1 MIGQTIEHKPSVRKI
16 KLAFCCFNTSLF
28 GGVNVGRLQAVAVFC
43 VLVAPFVVPSRAQ
56 TTPANPNAAKQ
67 ITIVRAAHLLDV
79 RDGRVLENQAV
90 LVEGD
95 RIRQVGPAASITNE
109 FGHGATVIDLG
120 NSMLLPGLVD
130 CHNHILGNPKDQS
143 PTADL
148 RMSSPLQTL
157 WGLHNLQIW
166 LAHGFTT
173 LRDAGESDLAY
184 GQLALRNGINQ
195 GLVQGPRIVSAGN
208 FISLTG
214 GHGDADPLAPD
225 QALARR
231 PNLADNVNEVG
242 DAVRRDIKYGADWI
256 KLMATGGVMDTT
268 SDFNV
273 QELSEE
279 QMAMAVEIAHRARK
293 KVMAHAEGTEG
304 IKAAVRAGV
313 DSIEHG
319 TMLDEEGATRMQQKG
334 TWLVPTLYTFQH
346 GVAVGASLGAD
357 PASVEKGKKVL
368 GYQQTA
374 FATALKH
381 HLKIAYGVDDDP
393 DFVSKEFGALVRGG
407 MKPLDAIQAATVR
420 ASELLGMSD
429 QIGTLEMGKYADV
442 VAVTGDPLV
451 DIQAMES
458 VVFVMK
464 GGVVFKMP
472 AQK

>member
-1 MIGQTIEHKPSVRKI
+1 
-16 KLAFCCFNTSLF
+16 
-28 GGVNVGRLQAVAVFC
+28 LQAVAVFC
-43 VLVAPFVVPSRAQ
+43 IFLSLFLVPSTAQ
-56 TTPANPNAAKQ
+56 TTPANPNTAKQ
-67 ITIVRAAHLLDV
+67 ITIVRAARLLDV
-79 RDGRVLENQAV
+79 RAGRVLENQAV

-95 RIRQVGPAASITNE
+95 RVRQIGPASSITSE
-109 FGHGATVIDLG
+109 FGRSARVVDLG
-120 NSMLLPGLVD
+120 NFTLLPGLVD

-166 LAHGFTT
+166 LAHGFTA

-184 GQLALRNGINQ
+184 GQLALRNAINQ
-195 GLVQGPRIVSAGN
+195 GLVQGPRIVSAGS
-208 FISLTG
+208 FISVTG

-242 DAVRRDIKYGADWI
+242 DAVRRDIKYGADWV

-319 TMLDEEGATRMQQKG
+319 SMLDEEGATLMQQKG

-346 GVAVGASLGAD
+346 GVEVGASLGAD
-357 PASVEKGKKVL
+357 SASVEKGKKVL

-374 FATALKH
+374 FAIALKH

-429 QIGTLEMGKYADV
+429 QIGTLETGKYADV
-442 VAVTGDPLV
+442 VAVSGDPLV

-464 GGVVFKMP
+464 GGIVFKMP
-472 AQK
+472 AQQGTSNARIPSCMAQEILPGENSTGSTPVTFAVE